1 MVQGETRDAPARN
14 PFANPEKA
22 FDFGLQAPPK
32 RRASP
37 LDWIALA
44 LAVLAPP
51 IGLITSVVARL
62 VSRAAQGWSSKVAR
76 AATVVSVILSLAL
89 GAGGVGLF
97 ALDRQAA
104 ARAELVAQTVPLCTM
119 VDAHPG
125 ILTDPAFGWPQ
136 LEATIPESLATMTE
150 YAARWQALVPHAPKQ
165 IAADV
170 EAVAKTAQSIVTGIE
185 TSRTVDGNSN
195 LARMQAI
202 AASSTLPTWVAEY
215 CVPGANTPPKH
226 RDTPGIR

>member
-1 MVQGETRDAPARN
+1 MSHSETRNAPAEN
-14 PFANPEKA
+14 PFVNPETS
-22 FDFGLQAPPK
+22 FDFGLQQPPK
-32 RRASP
+32 RRAP
-37 LDWIALA
+37 ALDWIALV

-51 IGLITSVVARL
+51 IGLITSVIARIL
-62 VSRAAQGWSSKVAR
+62 ARTRQGWSTRVAR
-76 AATVVSVILSLAL
+76 AATVVSVILTLVL

-125 ILTDPAFGWPQ
+125 ILTDPAFGWPPVG
-136 LEATIPESLATMTE
+136 ASIAESLTAMTE
-150 YAARWQALVPHAPKQ
+150 YATRWQALVPHAPKQ
-165 IAADV
+165 IAVDV
-170 EAVAKTAQSIVTGIE
+170 EVVAKTAQSIVTGIE

-195 LARMQAI
+195 FARMQAI
-202 AASSTLPTWVAEY
+202 AASSTLPAWVAEY

>member
-1 MVQGETRDAPARN
+1 MSHSETRDAPARN
-14 PFANPEKA
+14 PFANPETS
-22 FDFGLQAPPK
+22 FDFGLQSPP
-32 RRASP
+32 RPRASA

-51 IGLITSVVARL
+51 VGLITSVAARIL
-62 VSRAAQGWSSKVAR
+62 GRAAQGWSTRVAR
-76 AATVVSVILSLAL
+76 AATVVSVILTLLLA
-89 GAGGVGLF
+89 AGGVGLF

-104 ARAELVAQTVPLCTM
+104 ARAQLVAQTVPLCTM

-125 ILTDPAFGWPQ
+125 ILTDPAFGWPP
-136 LEATIPESLATMTE
+136 LEPTISESLATMTE
-150 YAARWQALVPHAPKQ
+150 YATRWQALVPHAPKQ

-170 EAVAKTAQSIVTGIE
+170 EAVAKTAQSIVSGIE